1 MENKKKISTGTIV
14 GIIVLAAL
22 SVAEIII
29 NYVYSIQFY
38 SIAAMLFELVPYT
51 FLFIA
56 IAYYAAAG
64 YKKPHGDL
72 LRAVFLVFSFSCF
85 GTIVSQ
91 VAYEGSV
98 GTVSYVIFMGIAA
111 LLTAYIGGRLD
122 KIKKNYALLII
133 ITLALL
139 IKSILDFQT
148 SPTGRISILLW
159 ASSTF
164 VLWLDIAFAYILRY
178 KEHKEAGLTDKK

>member
-1 MENKKKISTGTIV
+1 MGNKKDLSTGAIV

-22 SVAEIII
+22 SVAELII
-29 NYVYSIQFY
+29 NYVCSIQIF

-56 IAYYAAAG
+56 IVYYAAAG

-85 GTIVSQ
+85 GSVVSE

-98 GTVSYVIFMGIAA
+98 FS
-111 LLTAYIGGRLD
+111 
-122 KIKKNYALLII
+122 
-133 ITLALL
+133 
-139 IKSILDFQT
+139 
-148 SPTGRISILLW
+148 LW
-159 ASSTF
+159 
-164 VLWLDIAFAYILRY
+164 VLPLS
-178 KEHKEAGLTDKK
+178 